1 MYFSIDDALIN
12 VQTANSIAT
21 DAPLYQTCKLCVATI
36 TKTIPLLFSL
46 EDMVYV
52 FQQLSFHSHFHEV
65 LAHRVSSERRGIIV
79 GSL

>member
-46 EDMVYV
+46 EDMVCV
-52 FQQLSFHSHFHEV
+52 FMKCL
-65 LAHRVSSERRGIIV
+65 LTGWYYCRVTVVVIYIKKNRMH
-79 GSL
+79 